1 MYLAFK
7 PDDSTAQNNAIAA
20 MEECLHEIRLW
31 MIRDRLLI
39 NDDKTEFALIGT
51 NAQLRKVS
59 ISTLRIG
66 DAEVYP
72 SIDPIRNLGVWI
84 DNTFSMKPHV
94 INTCKSALFHLHNIR
109 RIRKYLSGDSTE
121 KLIHIFVSSRLD
133 YCNGLLYG
141 LPKNL
146 ISKLQ
151 RLQNTAARIVYCMP
165 TFCHITPLLFDLHWL
180 PVKFR
185 IDYKITVLLH
195 CTAFKCLHNTA
206 PHYLSSLL
214 SVQMNSKHGLR
225 SNNQFLL
232 SRHNF
237 KTLATIGDRAFIAA
251 APKLWNTLPLT
262 IRNIDN
268 FNLFKN
274 KLNTF
279 LFRQAFN
286 DFKCL
291 D

>member
-1 MYLAFK
+1 M
-7 PDDSTAQNNAIAA
+7 
-20 MEECLHEIRLW
+20 
-31 MIRDRLLI
+31 
-39 NDDKTEFALIGT
+39 IGT

-66 DAEVYP
+66 DAEVHP
-72 SIDPIRNLGVWI
+72 SIDPLRNLGVWV

-94 INTCKSALFHLHNIR
+94 INTCKSAFFHLHNIR
-109 RIRKYLSGDSTE
+109 RIRKYLSRDSTE
-121 KLIHIFVSSRLD
+121 KLIHAFVSNRLD

-151 RLQNTAARIVYCMP
+151 RVQNTAARIVHCMP

-185 IDYKITVLLH
+185 IDYKIIVT
-195 CTAFKCLHNTA
+195 TFKCLFNTA

-214 SVQMNSKHGLR
+214 SVQKNSKYGLR

-232 SRHNF
+232 SRPNV
-237 KTLATIGDRAFIAA
+237 KTLATIDDWAFIAA
-251 APKLWNTLPLT
+251 APKLTL
-262 IRNIDN
+262 RNIDN

-274 KLNTF
+274 KLKTL

-286 DFKCL
+286 EFKCL